1 MLLHRILTALLL
13 LPLVIALVLYLPQ
26 AGFALALAAVILL
39 AANEWTRLAG
49 LVSALQRSLFL
60 VAVLAGMLA
69 GWFLL
74 PYREL
79 LFWLLLLVGLGWLAI
94 SLKVIRYHP
103 EKARPA
109 GRSVKF
115 LLGLFV
121 LVPTWIALVHLHGEG
136 IRGPELVL
144 FTLSLSWVADTGAY
158 FSGRAWGRV
167 KLAPHVSPK
176 KTWEGVYGAL
186 VAVGLWSG
194 LLYWFRPESGAPWQ
208 LLLLCLLVCLVSVVG
223 DLFESLMKR
232 EAGLKDSG
240 HLLPG
245 HGGILDRI
253 DSLTAVA
260 PVFLLGLM
268 LLGGGG

>member
-13 LPLVIALVLYLPQ
+13 LPLVIGLVLYLPQ
-26 AGFALALAAVILL
+26 AGFALALAVVILL

-49 LVSALQRSLFL
+49 LVSTPHRVSFL
-60 VAVLAGMLA
+60 AVVLAGMLA

-74 PYREL
+74 PYRNPL
-79 LFWLLLLVGLGWLAI
+79 LGLLLLVALGWLVI
-94 SLKVIRYHP
+94 SLKIIRYHP
-103 EKARPA
+103 ESARPA
-109 GRSVKF
+109 GSGAKF

-121 LVPTWIALVHLHGEG
+121 LLPTWIALVHLHGEVV
-136 IRGPELVL
+136 RGPELVL
-144 FTLSLSWVADTGAY
+144 FALSLSWVADTGAY

-194 LLYWFRPESGAPWQ
+194 LLYGFRPESGALWQ
-208 LLLLCLLVCLVSVVG
+208 LVLLCLLVCLVSVVG

-240 HLLPG
+240 NLLPG
-245 HGGILDRI
+245 HGGVLDRI

-260 PVFLLGLM
+260 PLFLLGLM
-268 LLGGGG
+268 LLGGAG